1 MIVAAPISPFARD
14 TMFPA
19 EPGHWRRCAETNVGK
34 YFAINLLKQQM
45 RSFQVVVAAALAMG
59 GTAVATAPSAGADAV
74 AYLLNVTVRP
84 GYNFANADQALAY
97 GHGICD
103 KIARGDGYPSI
114 ARDIKADFNT
124 SDEYQA
130 TYLIAQ
136 AAQELC
142 PSLIWQL
149 RNSAANYV
157 PPPP

>member
-1 MIVAAPISPFARD
+1 MKQAKSFAQVAIAAGVAVGGSTLAAPS
-14 TMFPA
+14 T
-19 EPGHWRRCAETNVGK
+19 
-34 YFAINLLKQQM
+34 
-45 RSFQVVVAAALAMG
+45 AA
-59 GTAVATAPSAGADAV
+59 ADAV

-103 KIARGDGYPSI
+103 KIARGDGYASI
-114 ARDIKADFNT
+114 ARDVMLDFNT

-130 TYLIAQ
+130 TYLISQ

-142 PSLIWQL
+142 PGLIWQL

-157 PPPP
+157 PRA